1 MGLRIKGRMLIKR
14 MNIEEN
20 GGIDL
25 LEYIYELLKIRLKRE
40 ALKKSEAK
48 RKSRRKINRSK
59 VVIKIYK

>member
-1 MGLRIKGRMLIKR
+1 

-59 VVIKIYK
+59 VVIKFINKNYRV